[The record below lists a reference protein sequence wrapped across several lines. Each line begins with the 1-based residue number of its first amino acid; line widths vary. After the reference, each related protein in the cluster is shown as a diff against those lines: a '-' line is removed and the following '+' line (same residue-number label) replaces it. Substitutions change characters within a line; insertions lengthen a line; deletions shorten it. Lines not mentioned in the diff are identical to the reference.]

1 MMLAWHR
8 IAGFGPDWDTIRM
21 VTLMCVIC
29 VVFITHVYETAYL
42 IRQRES
48 DLLAVERLERLRA
61 EAELEALKGQVAPHF
76 LFNTLNA
83 LSWLIENNPRKALHF
98 NQDLAEVYRYILV
111 ARRRELVPLEEELAF
126 LKRYFSLL
134 VLRFESAVALEL
146 PPAGARPW
154 FVPPISL
161 QVLVEN
167 AVKHNSHPLRI
178 EVLFEE
184 DAVVVANEKRPRAE
198 AAPSARMGLATLDER
213 CRLAMGR
220 GIQVRDEDGRF
231 AVRLPVK
238 VA

>member
-1 MMLAWHR
+1 
-8 IAGFGPDWDTIRM
+8 
-21 VTLMCVIC
+21 

-126 LKRYFSLL
+126 LARYFNLL
-134 VLRFESAVALEL
+134 VLRFESAVSLDL
-146 PPAGARPW
+146 PDAAGRSW

-167 AVKHNSHPLRI
+167 AVKHNRHPLRI
-178 EVLFEE
+178 EVSFEE
-184 DAVVVANEKRPRAE
+184 DAIVVANEKRAREE

-213 CRLAMGR
+213 CRLAIGR
-220 GIQVRDEDGRF
+220 GIEVMDEGGRF
-231 AVRLPVK
+231 SVRLPVRI
-238 VA
+238 A